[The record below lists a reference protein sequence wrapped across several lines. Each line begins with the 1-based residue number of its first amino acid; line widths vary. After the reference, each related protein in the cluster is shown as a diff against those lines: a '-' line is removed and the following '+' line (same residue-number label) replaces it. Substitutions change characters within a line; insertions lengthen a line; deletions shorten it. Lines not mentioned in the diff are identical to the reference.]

1 MKIQVADGNVETA
14 VTLFLESGGQTST
27 TTSDTPLSRSTATG
41 GANDSNRQ
49 GAGVSDEELARQLE
63 RQEREQSS
71 VRAPIAPKHDILTGG
86 GTMFD
91 HGSLWGG
98 GEGNNDTHAYND
110 AIYSSGLLVGASAT
124 RHSIFNQG
132 DSSSGSPGP
141 DFLRHLS
148 MFIDTIHFTCC

>member
-1 MKIQVADGNVETA
+1 META

-27 TTSDTPLSRSTATG
+27 QPSTTTIDSSLARSTAAGG

-49 GAGVSDEELARQLE
+49 STGVSDEELARQLE

-71 VRAPIAPKHDILTGG
+71 VRAPIAPRHDILTGG

-98 GEGNNDTHAYND
+98 GEGNNDPHTIYTHA
-110 AIYSSGLLVGASAT
+110 
-124 RHSIFNQG
+124 
-132 DSSSGSPGP
+132 
-141 DFLRHLS
+141 
-148 MFIDTIHFTCC
+148 